1 MSVNRSVQAA
11 QRRRATPQPT
21 PPSSMQNRGPQPS
34 INSAQA
40 FVNQSKN
47 APAPKLPLG
56 KMSAQQLTQS
66 SVDDSNQGIGSI
78 SKMTIAQAIT
88 LITLRLGKVETHL
101 ANLAV
106 EGSLNSGYQ
115 MTADGENAVLVDKS
129 VIESMNSRLESLEK
143 RSSNSSGPEV
153 ALLKQQLEGLKPVVS
168 QNKIAIGALIKD
180 LTNVKSNIS
189 SLMNEFSETKE
200 LVAAVQNL
208 TMDNSQ
214 KIMDLNALM
223 GNTEHDEN
231 YNGEELIEDLVE
243 EVSENVD
250 MNETTDITNDDTEL
264 VGTDL
269 KNLIEQELAESS

>member
-11 QRRRATPQPT
+11 QRRRATPQPPT

-47 APAPKLPLG
+47 APAPKMPLG
-56 KMSAQQLTQS
+56 KMSAQQLAKGS
-66 SVDDSNQGIGSI
+66 ADEASNQGISSI

-101 ANLAV
+101 ANLAL
-106 EGSLNSGYQ
+106 ESPLNSGYQ

-129 VIESMNSRLESLEK
+129 VIESINSRLESLEK

-168 QNKIAIGALIKD
+168 QNKVAIGAVIKD
-180 LTNVKSNIS
+180 LTSVKTNVS
-189 SLMNEFSETKE
+189 SLMNEFGETKE
-200 LVAAVQNL
+200 LVSALQNL

-223 GNTEHDEN
+223 GHTEDDEN
-231 YNGEELIEDLVE
+231 DNLEHVVEDID
-243 EVSENVD
+243 ENVD
-250 MNETTDITNDDTEL
+250 TNETTELENDDTEL

-269 KNLIEQELAESS
+269 KTLIEQELAEESS

>member
-11 QRRRATPQPT
+11 QRRRATPQPPT

-56 KMSAQQLTQS
+56 KMSAQQLSQGTI
-66 SVDDSNQGIGSI
+66 DDTSNQGIASI

-101 ANLAV
+101 ANLAL
-106 EGSLNSGYQ
+106 ESSLNSNTGYQ
-115 MTADGENAVLVDKS
+115 MTSDGQNGVLVDKS

-168 QNKIAIGALIKD
+168 QNKIAIGAVIKD
-180 LTNVKSNIS
+180 LTNVKTNLT
-189 SLMNEFSETKE
+189 SLINEFGETKE
-200 LVAAVQNL
+200 LVTALQNL

-214 KIMDLNALM
+214 KIMDLNAFM
-223 GNTEHDEN
+223 GHTEEQEN
-231 YNGEELIEDLVE
+231 YNQE
-243 EVSENVD
+243 EVLEDMSENLET
-250 MNETTDITNDDTEL
+250 NEIMELEKEDTEL